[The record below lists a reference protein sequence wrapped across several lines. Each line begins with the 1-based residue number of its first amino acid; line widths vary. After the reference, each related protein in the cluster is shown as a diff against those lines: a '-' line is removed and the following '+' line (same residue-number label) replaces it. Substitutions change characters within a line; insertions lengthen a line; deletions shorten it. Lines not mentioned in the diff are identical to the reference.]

1 MNPLQI
7 AVEAFRSMMAN
18 RLRTLLTMLG
28 IIIGITSVVLLL
40 AVGDSMKRF
49 IAKELEQLGTNM
61 LFISPGGDRAQ
72 QQRMRTGAAPALT
85 MADAAALNELPSLA
99 GAAPV
104 LQGGFNLAVGNES
117 ASKTVHGVSTAMFK
131 IRGWKI
137 DQGNVFS
144 DADVRAAARMVVIG
158 HKIADQFFYKTDP
171 LGKYIRI
178 ENVSFQVVGV
188 LYGEGKQVDGG
199 DLADYVLV
207 PITAA
212 AANLVRLPF
221 PGNVHYVVAQGKSGG
236 NLQDAIQDINETLR
250 DRHHIKYEQPDD
262 FRIDNLASFAE
273 TAQKISTGLA
283 ALLGLIGAISLIVGG
298 IGIMNIMLVSVTERT
313 REIGIRMAIGAKPR
327 DVLWQFLTE
336 AVVICLVGGLF
347 GIVLASGAAAA
358 ITATGKFDVFIT
370 LQAVLVAC
378 GFSSLVGVFFGFY
391 PARRAS
397 KLLPVDCL
405 RYE

>member
-1 MNPLQI
+1 MNFLQI
-7 AVEAFRSMMAN
+7 VIEAFRSMLAN

-28 IIIGITSVVLLL
+28 IIIGIASVVLLL

-49 IAKELEQLGTNM
+49 IGKELEQLGTNM
-61 LFISPGGDRAQ
+61 LFVSPGGDRAQ
-72 QQRMRTGAAPALT
+72 QQRLRSGAAPALT
-85 MADAAALNELPSLA
+85 MLDAAALNRLPSLA

-117 ASKTVHGVSTAMFK
+117 ASKTVHGVSPDMFK

-137 DQGNVFS
+137 DKGSAFS
-144 DADVRAAARMVVIG
+144 DADVRSAARTVVIG
-158 HKIADQFFYKTDP
+158 RKIADQFFYKIDP

-178 ENVSFQVVGV
+178 DNLSFQVVGV

-199 DLADYVLV
+199 DLSDYVLV

-212 AANLVRLPF
+212 AANLVKMPF
-221 PGNVHYVVAQGKSGG
+221 PGNVHYVVAQGRSGG
-236 NLQDAIQDINETLR
+236 SLAEAIEDINETLR
-250 DRHHIKYEQPDD
+250 DRHHIKFEQPDD
-262 FRIDNLASFAE
+262 FRIDNLASFAA
-273 TAQKISTGLA
+273 TAKTISTGLA
-283 ALLGLIGAISLIVGG
+283 ALLGVIGAISLIVGG

-327 DVLWQFLTE
+327 DVLLQFLTE
-336 AVVICLVGGLF
+336 AVVICLVGGVF
-347 GIVLASGAAAA
+347 GIVLATGAAAA
-358 ITATGKFDVFIT
+358 ITATGKFEVFIT
-370 LQAVLVAC
+370 LQAVVVAC